1 MNKLSVSGL
10 FHLCIVYILWGST
23 YLAIRVAVQEGSGFP
38 PMIMSATRVFAGSL
52 ILMALAKFI
61 YKQSLRLTYDEF
73 VVLFISGLALWW
85 GGNGLLAIAE
95 TTVSSGYAALII
107 SCTPIWVAL
116 IESILDKKRPTF
128 FLVGS
133 LLVSIAGISVLNW
146 PAIRAGNLSDLWGA
160 LLLIIAGLS
169 WAAGSIYQKRK
180 NVQSSPEV
188 SSAFQQ
194 LFGGIALLIT
204 SFILSEPA
212 INPISSAWWAW
223 GYLIFFGSVI
233 AFTSFVKALK
243 LLPPNVVFTYAFIN
257 PVVAVLLGFLILKEP
272 ITQWTFS
279 GAFLVIIGVLG
290 IFKEQKTKLNYVKEN
305 NID

>member
-1 MNKLSVSGL
+1 M
-10 FHLCIVYILWGST
+10 
-23 YLAIRVAVQEGSGFP
+23 QDGSGFP

-146 PAIRAGNLSDLWGA
+146 PAIHAGNLSDLWGA

-204 SFILSEPA
+204 SFIISDPA

-243 LLPPNVVFTYAFIN
+243 LLPPNVVFTYAFVN
-257 PVVAVLLGFLILKEP
+257 PVVAVFLGFLILREP
-272 ITQWTFS
+272 ITQWTLS